1 MSQSLDLP
9 KLGTGPSA
17 TFRPPK
23 QLREL
28 QEQAPV
34 CKVRTPAG
42 DEAWLVTRHEEVKQ
56 LLKDERINRS
66 HADPPSAPR
75 YVDTPF
81 FNLLITHPDPDE
93 ATRLHKEMRA
103 LLTPS
108 FSARRLARLR
118 PKVEALALEMVQEL
132 LDEGPPADLHA
143 QFSQPF
149 ALQVLYELIGIPP
162 EDRWRIVELM
172 GRMAVLGDP
181 AAAEEGAAELF
192 GYISEL
198 VGRRRV
204 APGED
209 VISRLCEAGL
219 EDERIGT
226 LSAGVLFAGLDSV
239 ISHIDVGVLVLAG
252 NPDKRER
259 ALRDSAS
266 LALAVEEVLRA
277 AKAGSSML
285 PRWATGDVEIAGVTI
300 ERGDLVLLD
309 FTLSNFD
316 ERAFDDPE
324 RFDVERAPNPH
335 LTFGHGMWHC
345 IGAPLARVEL
355 QTAFSTLFGR
365 IPGLRV
371 AVAEEEL
378 RWETGQLSGGLLEL
392 PVTW

>member
-17 TFRPPK
+17 MLRPPK
-23 QLREL
+23 ELRDL

-66 HADPPSAPR
+66 HPDPPSAPR

-81 FNLLITHPDPDE
+81 FNLLITDSDPAE
-93 ATRLHKEMRA
+93 ATRLHREMRS

-118 PKVEALALEMVQEL
+118 PKVVELAEEMVQAL
-132 LDEGPPADLHA
+132 VDKGPPVDLHA
-143 QFSQPF
+143 EFSQPF
-149 ALQVLYELIGIPP
+149 ALQVLYELIGVPP
-162 EDRWRIVELM
+162 EDRMHIVRML

-198 VGRRRV
+198 VGRKRGD
-204 APGED
+204 PGED

-219 EDERIGT
+219 DDERIGT

-252 NPDKRER
+252 NPDKRD
-259 ALRDSAS
+259 AAMRDAGTM
-266 LALAVEEVLRA
+266 AIAVEEVLRA

-285 PRWATGDVEIAGVTI
+285 PRWAAEDVEIGGVTI
-300 ERGDLVLLD
+300 RTGELVLLD

-324 RFDVERAPNPH
+324 RFDVGRVPNPH
-335 LTFGHGMWHC
+335 LTFGHGVWHC

-365 IPGLRV
+365 IPNLQV
-371 AVAEEEL
+371 AVAPEDLKLES
-378 RWETGQLSGGLLEL
+378 GQLSGGVLEL
-392 PVTW
+392 PITW